1 MPWWEK
7 MHLHNL
13 VWWAIPIFISLF
25 WGLLLLAI
33 AHAEPVCF
41 ALPAD
46 KQAPCDLAD
55 SCLSQT
61 RRFNET
67 RATIESQERFIGH
80 CIMQGE
86 ILRRRN

>member
-1 MPWWEK
+1 
-7 MHLHNL
+7 MHMHHL
-13 VWWAIPIFISLF
+13 VWWTVPLF
-25 WGLLLLAI
+25 WSLVFIAI

-46 KQAPCDLAD
+46 KQAACDLAD

-80 CIMQGE
+80 CILQGE
-86 ILRRRN
+86 IRTRRN